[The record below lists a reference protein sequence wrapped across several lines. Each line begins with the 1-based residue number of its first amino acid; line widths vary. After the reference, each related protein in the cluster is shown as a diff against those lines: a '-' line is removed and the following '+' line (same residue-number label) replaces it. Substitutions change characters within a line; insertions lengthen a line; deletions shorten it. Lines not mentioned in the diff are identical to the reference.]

1 MRFWPSAFLGAA
13 FAVLL
18 TVATAVAQTNPV
30 IEHYRAYTAALDR
43 GDLAT
48 ATTEAQAALTASE
61 ARDGDGGRTAVLALN
76 LATVHLWAGR
86 PEQARP
92 AAQRA
97 LDLARAGAQGVD
109 PFMAEII
116 LARSVLAIDASADAA
131 AQLNALLTNPA
142 IAALPA
148 ADIYSAAQQLGIWG
162 FVHEDYDLAQSAWAL
177 AGAHP
182 EGSDFGETYGLA
194 RARTNEGIAI
204 VVGELNRRG
213 RRSIDEDEGHAAHA
227 LLSEGMRLLLPLSQI
242 ESPGLELTIAQQA
255 YSEARV
261 WLFALEAKMDADGQ
275 DVPETPAEEQGD
287 ADGLRE
293 IGPVDLSRPRCMMR
307 INPVRRPEYPEYS
320 QVAAV
325 MVFFRV
331 NAEGEIVSH
340 QIAARAGS
348 PEFAEAIERVVG
360 RWRVERLDGSA
371 PNCRMA
377 ANVLMTVRFV
387 LPG

>member
-162 FVHEDYDLAQSAWAL
+162 SFTRTTILRKAPGRS
-177 AGAHP
+177 P
-182 EGSDFGETYGLA
+182 GLTRRGPTSVKRTGW
-194 RARTNEGIAI
+194 RARTQMKGS
-204 VVGELNRRG
+204 
-213 RRSIDEDEGHAAHA
+213 RS
-227 LLSEGMRLLLPLSQI
+227 
-242 ESPGLELTIAQQA
+242 
-255 YSEARV
+255 
-261 WLFALEAKMDADGQ
+261 
-275 DVPETPAEEQGD
+275 
-287 ADGLRE
+287 
-293 IGPVDLSRPRCMMR
+293 
-307 INPVRRPEYPEYS
+307 
-320 QVAAV
+320 
-325 MVFFRV
+325 
-331 NAEGEIVSH
+331 
-340 QIAARAGS
+340 
-348 PEFAEAIERVVG
+348 
-360 RWRVERLDGSA
+360 
-371 PNCRMA
+371 
-377 ANVLMTVRFV
+377 
-387 LPG
+387 